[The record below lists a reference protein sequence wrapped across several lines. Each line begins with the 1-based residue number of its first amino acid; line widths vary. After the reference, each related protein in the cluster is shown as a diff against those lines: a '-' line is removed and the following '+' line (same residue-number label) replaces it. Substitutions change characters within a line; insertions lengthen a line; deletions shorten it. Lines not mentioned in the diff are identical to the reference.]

1 MPLYDFR
8 NKETGEIVEV
18 KMSYKD
24 YDDYLTNNP
33 HMERYHSVENFPA
46 FGDSMRMSVPGIG
59 QPDARFERE
68 IIGRIK
74 NNVAGN
80 NLHRTHKTKAP
91 REW

>member
-24 YDDYLTNNP
+24 YDDYLANNP

-46 FGDSMRMSVPGIG
+46 FGDSMRMNTPGIG
-59 QPDARFERE
+59 KPDSTFEKYVIQRMADT
-68 IIGRIK
+68 IPGNTIK
-74 NNVAGN
+74 KG
-80 NLHRTHKTKAP
+80 HKTHRP
-91 REW
+91 SEF